1 MYLQFQCIYRLLSN
15 KIRAL
20 VKQIQTLRGIVPE
33 EERCLMSLPNW
44 VTEIPAMLP
53 PALGCCS
60 LVPIQTDGP
69 HHYQAST
76 PPWVAVETGISRG
89 GKKKEQSPDQLDVNA
104 GLSCPHTQFK
114 CTSQGSVTGLYRT
127 RYVCISSALTA
138 DEVVSDS

>member
-1 MYLQFQCIYRLLSN
+1 MDLQFQCIYRLLSN

-20 VKQIQTLRGIVPE
+20 VKKVQTLRGMVPE

-44 VTEIPAMLP
+44 VTEIPAVLL

-60 LVPIQTDGP
+60 LVPVQTDGS

-89 GKKKEQSPDQLDVNA
+89 DKKKEQSPDQHRAQLSTYAIQMHQPELRDRPELDQVHLYLFSA
-104 GLSCPHTQFK
+104 HRR
-114 CTSQGSVTGLYRT
+114 GS
-127 RYVCISSALTA
+127 A
-138 DEVVSDS
+138 E